1 MFRHRRRMIL
11 IALIG
16 IFAFV
21 LPARRTTCAPSG
33 SPKSRPR
40 PKLQTVKKR
49 AAAPTSPVTLVQNA
63 PPDYLSGEAN
73 VNVRGNQNPVVR
85 LGMAQHGVTMIEFPA
100 NDRFFA
106 IHPGDSNLV
115 TTDCRKKGEDGDCTI
130 IPTDHFLVLRAG
142 SGFVTLL
149 PTTPA
154 QTKRAG
160 RKKEPP
166 PPTPA
171 TSIIVQ
177 MQSGIVLTFLM
188 YPVAQLSQQ
197 AHRCVINYDR
207 AEVIAARRKAGLA
220 VNLDDAEPTTTA
232 IASATPASAPPSPS
246 LSASALSAPTP
257 VPTPVPPDLPATTA
271 PAIVEVERRAKK
283 LQVGLAD
290 PAAIAKTA
298 LTQATKD
305 PKQFKRWTPPVH
317 GLSLSTVSRDIGEHA
332 RLVIVAVRN
341 MNREAVRVMPGHPE
355 MFVETRGDG
364 GRPVQIERVKKLHAE
379 TTTTSSVLPAGA
391 VVYYAL
397 VYETPILGAKQHLR
411 VAVGHRSAAD
421 EPAAAAIT
429 AAAR

>member
-1 MFRHRRRMIL
+1 MLRHRRRMIL

-21 LPARRTTCAPSG
+21 LPARRTTGAPGG
-33 SPKSRPR
+33 SPQSRPR
-40 PKLQTVKKR
+40 PKLQTIKR
-49 AAAPTSPVTLVQNA
+49 RGAAPTPPVTLVQNK

-100 NDRFFA
+100 NDSFFA

-115 TTDCRKKGEDGDCTI
+115 TTDCRKKGEDGECAI

-142 SGFVTLL
+142 SGFVAPL

-154 QTKRAG
+154 QTRQAG
-160 RKKEPP
+160 RKKEP

-177 MQSGIVLTFLM
+177 MRSGIVLTFLM
-188 YPVAQLSQQ
+188 YPVARLSQQ

-220 VNLDDAEPTTTA
+220 INLDGAEPTATA
-232 IASATPASAPPSPS
+232 VASTTPAGASPSPS
-246 LSASALSAPTP
+246 PSAPTT
-257 VPTPVPPDLPATTA
+257 PTPVQTLAPPDLPATTA

-290 PAAIAKTA
+290 PGAIAKTA
-298 LTQATKD
+298 LTQATKE
-305 PKQFKRWTPPVH
+305 PKQFKRWTPQVH

-364 GRPVQIERVKKLHAE
+364 GRPVQIERVRKLHAE
-379 TTTTSSVLPAGA
+379 TTTSSSVLPAGA

-429 AAAR
+429 AAAK